1 MAVYKTDDDL
11 LKKVVANRAK
21 IRNVATPVGNNETQF
36 SNFYKGRVGYNT
48 KTLPTYR
55 PEKPAPTG
63 LLDKY
68 IFDPLNKI
76 TSGAM
81 YPLAKNYAEM
91 TKARDS
97 GNLGQFKLNQAVKR
111 GLMLPAALDY
121 AKDFYK
127 GVSGD
132 INYTGGSVVSQMLDD
147 PKGVRSYV
155 PKPAQQVLDN
165 KLVRGGLGL
174 GLEIG
179 ADPTTYVPLGGPL
192 KAAGGVAGKGLKAV
206 GATDNLI
213 NPAIKATKE
222 FGPVRTVLKRFGTLT
237 PELSKAQQAAQKVQS
252 SMNAE
257 VSDIVFKM
265 IRGEVDPRKIEDL
278 KTYTGVLVD
287 GLSVA
292 DDAPEA
298 AKLLAKGLPT
308 GMTEQAK
315 KQFIENFNNEIDIAA
330 KTIEQMGG
338 NLDKALLQ
346 RYFMGG
352 VTFENIP
359 KEYQDII
366 RPFRRFVKE
375 PITEGMVK
383 TGQLTRE
390 TVERYPDYATKFYP
404 SQDEIGRIEDLDLVA
419 KGSQK
424 IGPEMKI
431 TKLSKGDELRAI
443 EYIKAHPEKFP
454 AGTTE
459 KIIKMARGADLAT
472 QGKSTA
478 KIVKEVAKALQF
490 DDVDSYINSIRGRL
504 VTDKRLPGR
513 LFDVAR
519 VTTKDIA
526 GFTGRSVKEM
536 GIRDEW
542 TRLRKAK
549 DYAGMEQLL
558 TTKVFN
564 GSDDFYN
571 ALVKRG
577 YSQVKPYMID
587 LQNGKYLN
595 ILKNSDEFKA
605 LSQLSEGTL
614 RENWEMTR
622 MNASV
627 GDVVKELERR
637 AGSKATG
644 DMSEAAWSMREFL
657 IGRLGDAKFREYAY
671 EGKLMAGMVED
682 ASITIAKTIEMGLN
696 RVTRENFL
704 NLTTKHFGKTADEV
718 AALGADAKFYRQ
730 IPDSPRYSSLAG
742 KYVPDSIYEDVV
754 GILSV
759 KNNWLSRATNAWKQ
773 VKLFSP
779 LNFASVSRNQFGD
792 MIMMSVSESPMSI
805 TRQLADLPKAIKEYQ
820 NQGPVYKAMLER
832 GVFANT
838 FAAQEG
844 TRSLAKATGKLA
856 DTPASR
862 AAGALDTFTDVNIK
876 TRFPGVGAGKEMYSY
891 TSDINKINMVKYQM
905 SKGKSIDE
913 AIRLANKAT
922 FDYSALP
929 QGLTGFRD
937 NFMPFMTFKYFALQL
952 AWDTLINRT
961 GKIAALPK
969 AKRAVES
976 LSEPQ
981 PGEEQGLP
989 DYMKENRG
997 LNVRLP
1003 WKNAKGDSRYL
1014 NLQYAYPFG
1023 DVLETKPLDIMLGN
1037 PFVRVPI
1044 ELAMNKSLYFN
1055 NNIAEPLD
1063 PRSKQF
1069 AEYGKYAL
1077 EQLGPKPGLREFGK
1091 IGNAITGAPDRYG
1104 NRREIVPTALDVGL
1118 GIKTSTPNIE
1128 LGQKFSYYDKKEEL
1142 SKIESKIRSVMRDQ
1156 SLSERQKDKEL
1167 ARLRELHKKTY
1178 LKN

>member
-91 TKARDS
+91 TRARDS

-132 INYTGGSVVSQMLDD
+132 INYTGGSVVSQVLDD

-179 ADPTTYVPLGGPL
+179 VDPTTYVPLGGPL
-192 KAAGGVAGKGLKAV
+192 KSVGGVAGKGLKAV

-213 NPAIKATKE
+213 NPAIKAVKE
-222 FGPVRTVLKRFGTLT
+222 FGPTRTVLKRFGTLT
-237 PELSKAQQAAQKVQS
+237 PELSKAQQAVNKLQR
-252 SMNAE
+252 SMGAE
-257 VSDIVFKM
+257 ISDSIYKFLQGN
-265 IRGEVDPRKIEDL
+265 IDPRRIEDM
-278 KTYTGVLVD
+278 KTYVKVLVN
-287 GLSVA
+287 GTAKVA

-308 GMTEQAK
+308 GLTKQAA
-315 KQFIENFNNEIDIAA
+315 KQFIKAFDQEMDTAV
-330 KTIEQMGG
+330 KTIEKLGKNIDQE
-338 NLDKALLQ
+338 LLQ
-346 RYFMGG
+346 RHFMGA
-352 VTFENIP
+352 VDATNFSKDYENIV
-359 KEYQDII
+359 K
-366 RPFRRFVKE
+366 PFRRLEKE
-375 PITEGMVK
+375 VVTEGLIKAGVI
-383 TGQLTRE
+383 TRE
-390 TVERYPDYATKFYP
+390 TAERYPNYARKFYP
-404 SQDEIGRIEDLDLVA
+404 VIEEQGTIEGLDLVA

-424 IGPEMKI
+424 IGPEMG
-431 TKLSKGDELRAI
+431 LSKMAKGDELRAI
-443 EYIKAHPEKFP
+443 EY
-454 AGTTE
+454 
-459 KIIKMARGADLAT
+459 MM
-472 QGKSTA
+472 GKSDAKEYTGVLNRYQKLLGGKTA
-478 KIVKEVAKALQF
+478 LEEK
-490 DDVDSYINSIRGRL
+490 NR
-504 VTDKRLPGR
+504 
-513 LFDVAR
+513 VAR
-519 VTTKDIA
+519 K
-526 GFTGRSVKEM
+526 
-536 GIRDEW
+536 
-542 TRLRKAK
+542 LRP
-549 DYAGMEQLL
+549 QLEKL
-558 TTKVFN
+558 F
-564 GSDDFYN
+564 GD
-571 ALVKRG
+571 
-577 YSQVKPYMID
+577 
-587 LQNGKYLN
+587 
-595 ILKNSDEFKA
+595 
-605 LSQLSEGTL
+605 QLP
-614 RENWEMTR
+614 M
-622 MNASV
+622 V
-627 GDVVKELERR
+627 
-637 AGSKATG
+637 
-644 DMSEAAWSMREFL
+644 
-657 IGRLGDAKFREYAY
+657 AY
-671 EGKLMAGMVED
+671 EQQITRDMVQN
-682 ASITIAKTIEMGLN
+682 ASITIAKTIEQGLN
-696 RVTRENFL
+696 RVTTENFL
-704 NLTTKHFGKTADEV
+704 NLTTKHFGKTAKEV
-718 AALGADAKFYRQ
+718 AAMGAEGKFYKQ
-730 IPDSPRYSSLAG
+730 IPMSKRYGDLMG

-856 DTPASR
+856 DTPTSK
-862 AAGALDTFTDVNIK
+862 AAGVLDAFTDVNIK
-876 TRFPGVGAGKEMYSY
+876 TRAPGIGAGKEMYSY

-913 AIRLANKAT
+913 AIRLADKAT

-1003 WKNAKGDSRYL
+1003 WKNERGDSRYL

-1037 PFVRVPI
+1037 PFVRIPI

-1063 PRSKQF
+1063 PKSKQF

-1091 IGNAITGAPDRYG
+1091 VSNAITGAPDRYG

-1167 ARLRELHKKTY
+1167 ARLRELYRKTY